1 MATESLDPLRLLQED
16 LKDDDYEQAIAS
28 IKRLSTI
35 ALALG
40 PSRTRNE
47 LIPFLVEYGENDIDE
62 AQTAVA
68 EQLGDF
74 VDLVGG
80 ASHAGILLPLLEKLA
95 GEEECVVRTAAVESF
110 VKLVPRMEKND
121 VGNKFVPLIRRL
133 ANGDWFTTRVSAC
146 GLFSVTYPFVN
157 ESLQEELRS
166 LYKNLCDDD
175 TPMVRKA
182 AYQNLGKL
190 CLAIPKSHFKSDIY
204 QVLKGLSQDDLD
216 SMRIYTLECSTQL
229 VSEKKLDTQEF
240 LTYLM
245 PLITALQDDA
255 SWRVRKALAEDMATF
270 SQNLPEAVFSKNL
283 LPLYAKLLKDKEA
296 EVRTAA
302 ALDLHKV
309 CSPLKTGLQDHIV
322 PTLDALAA
330 DPKENVRI
338 AFSQSLVH
346 LCIPFGNNPP
356 FAKDTAQKLLVPI
369 IQQLAK
375 DEHPNVRN
383 NIINDLEILSKA
395 IGPTGLVNGLLPS
408 LIELSKDP
416 KWRVRYA
423 IVSKSS
429 MLAHDLGVKIFE
441 KKLQNLVTG
450 SLTDHVYAIREECC
464 EQIGHIVKQYG
475 GKWAAEKFFP
485 TAFAIY
491 DKTANYLHR
500 MTCLSLITKVV
511 TIGNIG
517 NDIIAKHL
525 IPLIQNAVDD
535 DVANVRIAAA
545 KTMSTLISSGMLDKT
560 VIEAKVIPGLQKL
573 STDTDIDVVFFA
585 KQALSNYDQ

>member
-1 MATESLDPLRLLQED
+1 MATDTLDPLRLLQED

-40 PSRTRNE
+40 PPRTRNE

-74 VDLVGG
+74 VELVGG
-80 ASHAGILLPLLEKLA
+80 PSHAVILLPLLEKLA

-110 VKLVPRMEKND
+110 VKLVSKMEKND
-121 VGNKFVPLIRRL
+121 VGTKFVPLIRRL

-146 GLFSVTYPFVN
+146 GLFSVTYPLVN
-157 ESLQEELRS
+157 ENLQEELRT
-166 LYKNLCDDD
+166 LFKNLCNDD

-190 CLAIPKSHFKSDIY
+190 CLAVPKAHFKSDVYNI
-204 QVLKGLSQDDLD
+204 LKSLSQDDLD
-216 SMRIYTLECSTQL
+216 TMRIYTLECTTQL
-229 VSEKKLDTQEF
+229 VSKKKLDPSEF
-240 LTYLM
+240 LQYLL
-245 PLITALQDDA
+245 PLITALQDDV
-255 SWRVRKALAEDMATF
+255 SWRVRKVLAEDMSTF
-270 SQNLPEAVFSKNL
+270 SENLPDAIFSKHL
-283 LPLYAKLLKDKEA
+283 LPLYSKLLRDKEA

-302 ALDLHKV
+302 AADLHKV
-309 CSPLKTGLQDHIV
+309 CSPLKTGLQEYIV
-322 PTLDALAA
+322 PALEALTG
-330 DPKENVRI
+330 DQKENVRI

-395 IGPTGLVNGLLPS
+395 IGPNGLINGLLPS

-429 MLAHDLGVKIFE
+429 MLANDLGVKIFE

-450 SLTDHVYAIREECC
+450 SLTDHVFAIREECC
-464 EQIGHIVKQYG
+464 LQIGKIVKLFG

-500 MTCLSLITKVV
+500 MTCLLLITKVV
-511 TIGNIG
+511 QVGDCG
-517 NDIIAKHL
+517 SDIIDKHL
-525 IPLIQNAVDD
+525 IPLIEIAVDD

-545 KTMSTLISSGMLDKT
+545 KTMDILINSGKLDKY
-560 VIEAKVIPGLQKL
+560 VIETKIIPGLQKL
-573 STDTDIDVVFFA
+573 KTDTDVDVVFFSN
-585 KQALSNYDQ
+585 QALSNCE

>member
-1 MATESLDPLRLLQED
+1 MATDTLDPLRLLQED

-40 PSRTRNE
+40 PPRTRNE
-47 LIPFLVEYGENDIDE
+47 LIPFLVKYGENDIDE

-74 VDLVGG
+74 VELVGG
-80 ASHAGILLPLLEKLA
+80 PSHAVILLPLLEKLA

-110 VKLVPRMEKND
+110 VKLVSKMEKND
-121 VGNKFVPLIRRL
+121 VGTKFVPLIRRL

-146 GLFSVTYPFVN
+146 GLFSVTYPLVN
-157 ESLQEELRS
+157 ENLQEELRS
-166 LYKNLCDDD
+166 LFKNLCNDD

-190 CLAIPKSHFKSDIY
+190 CLAVPKAHFKSDVYNI
-204 QVLKGLSQDDLD
+204 LKSLSQDDLD
-216 SMRIYTLECSTQL
+216 TMRIYTLECTTQL
-229 VSEKKLDTQEF
+229 VSKKKLDPSEF
-240 LTYLM
+240 LQYLL
-245 PLITALQDDA
+245 PLITALQDDV
-255 SWRVRKALAEDMATF
+255 SWRVRKVLAEDMSTF
-270 SQNLPEAVFSKNL
+270 SENLPDAIFSKHL
-283 LPLYAKLLKDKEA
+283 LPLYSKLLRDKEA

-302 ALDLHKV
+302 AADLHKV
-309 CSPLKTGLQDHIV
+309 CSPLKTGLQEYIV
-322 PTLDALAA
+322 PALEALTG
-330 DPKENVRI
+330 DQKENVRI

-395 IGPTGLVNGLLPS
+395 IGPSGLINGLLPS

-429 MLAHDLGVKIFE
+429 MLAEDLGVKIFE

-450 SLTDHVYAIREECC
+450 SLTDHVFAIREECC
-464 EQIGHIVKQYG
+464 LQIGKIVKLFG

-500 MTCLSLITKVV
+500 MTCLLLITKVV
-511 TIGNIG
+511 QVGNCG
-517 NDIIAKHL
+517 SDIIDKHL
-525 IPLIQNAVDD
+525 IPLIEIAVDD

-545 KTMSTLISSGMLDKT
+545 KTMDILINSGKLDKY
-560 VIEAKVIPGLQKL
+560 VIETKIIPGLQKL
-573 STDTDIDVVFFA
+573 KTDTDVDVIFFSN
-585 KQALSNYDQ
+585 QALSNCE